1 MAWTMHKEQIM
12 QSYCSFESW
21 QAFF

>member
-21 QAFF
+21 QAFL

>member
-1 MAWTMHKEQIM
+1 MHKEQIM